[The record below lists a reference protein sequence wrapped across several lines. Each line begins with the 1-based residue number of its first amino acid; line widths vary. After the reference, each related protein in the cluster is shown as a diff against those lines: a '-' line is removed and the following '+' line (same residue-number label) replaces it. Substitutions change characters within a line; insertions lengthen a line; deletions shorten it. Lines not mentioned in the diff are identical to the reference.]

1 MSGRGIVI
9 RRNMRIDRVALG
21 LLLAYLV
28 VLAILT
34 LRPVGADIDS
44 NVRVNV
50 KPFATILPAL
60 RHGPGSFVFA
70 SLVGNVLAFVP
81 LGLLLPLAIR
91 RINWLLVIICGG
103 LLSMAIELTQYA
115 LSTNLGYGYRRA
127 DVDDVIVNV
136 LGTIVGLTLYGMV
149 QLTASIVR
157 RVRSAG

>member
-1 MSGRGIVI
+1 
-9 RRNMRIDRVALG
+9 MRIDRLALA
-21 LLLAYLV
+21 LLLVYLV

-34 LRPVGADIDS
+34 LRPVGADVES
-44 NVRVNV
+44 NVRVNL

-81 LGLLLPLAIR
+81 LGLLMPLAFR
-91 RINWLLVIICGG
+91 RIPWPLVIVAGAA
-103 LLSMAIELTQYA
+103 LSAAIELTQYA

-127 DVDDVIVNV
+127 DIDDVIVNV
-136 LGTIVGLTLYGMV
+136 FGTVVGLALYAVVRMAV
-149 QLTASIVR
+149 SLVR

>member
-1 MSGRGIVI
+1 
-9 RRNMRIDRVALG
+9 MRIDRAALA

-34 LRPVGADIDS
+34 LRPVGADVDS
-44 NVRVNV
+44 NVRVNL

-60 RHGPGSFVFA
+60 RHGPGTFVFA

-81 LGLLLPLAIR
+81 LGLLLPLAFR
-91 RINWLLVIICGG
+91 RLPGLLVIIAGG
-103 LLSMAIELTQYA
+103 VLSAAIELTQYA

-136 LGTIVGLTLYGMV
+136 FGTVVGLTLYGV
-149 QLTASIVR
+149 AQLTASIVR